1 MDDIA
6 VIIPCLN
13 EELTIA
19 EVVGDFRRALPDAR
33 VYVFDNNSTD
43 ATAALAA
50 SAGAIVCRERTQGKG
65 AVVRRAFR
73 EVDARCFVLVDGDG
87 TYPAEAAAEL
97 VEPILCGEA
106 DMVVGDRL
114 SQTYPKENKRPFHL
128 SGNRLVRWAVKV
140 AFGADVSDVMTGY
153 RALSRQ
159 FVKSFPVLSTGF
171 EIETEM
177 TIHAADKRMRTQD
190 VPVAYR
196 DRPQGSTSKLRTFS
210 DGAKVLAL
218 TMRLFCTYRPFV
230 FFGGI
235 AALLCATSVAF
246 LLPVLASFA
255 QTGLVER
262 FPTLIVCCFALLT
275 ALLFFFA
282 GLILQCLRRREL
294 ADFEMR
300 LLQICRDDA
309 QGPC

>member
-19 EVVGDFRRALPDAR
+19 RVVGDFRRALPDAR

-43 ATAALAA
+43 DTAALAA

-73 EVDARCFVLVDGDG
+73 EVDARCFVLVDGDD
-87 TYPAEAAAEL
+87 TYPAETAAEL

-128 SGNRLVRWAVKV
+128 AGNRLVRWAVKV

-196 DRPQGSTSKLRTFS
+196 DRPQGTSKLRTFS

-218 TMRLFCTYRPFV
+218 IMRLFCTYRPFV

-235 AALLCATSVAF
+235 SALLCVTSVAF
-246 LLPVLASFA
+246 LLPVFASFV

-262 FPTLIVCCFALLT
+262 FPTLIVCCFALLA

-282 GLILQCLRRREL
+282 GLILQCLRRRDL

-309 QGPC
+309 QRPC